1 MSERQVTVHRVFGD
15 ACECMSGIWY
25 LFAELLHAA
34 FIWDFYHHF
43 YFTTIRRLNF
53 QSTGVVFKQMCFAV
67 LREKRQLCKEGEGL
81 KRG

>member
-43 YFTTIRRLNF
+43 YYHKETEFPKYWCGL
-53 QSTGVVFKQMCFAV
+53 QADV
-67 LREKRQLCKEGEGL
+67 LCCS
-81 KRG
+81 